1 MKESSKIKLN
11 KNKKLFSFD
20 FYESKKQTFPEFE
33 TNLSYSI
40 LTNYSTSIK
49 QSKLQTWKTD
59 DTGFPKMGE
68 VGCGSLYPTCSL
80 LIITMPLML
89 GFFSDL
95 ERPSMQSGERRMKKG
110 ELGVFF
116 GAWNFKFS
124 SALPL
129 NLSWKVKQWIRQ

>member
-20 FYESKKQTFPEFE
+20 FYESKKQTFPKFE

-49 QSKLQTWKTD
+49 QSKLQTRKTN
-59 DTGFPKMGE
+59 DTGFPQMGE

-80 LIITMPLML
+80 LIITML
-89 GFFSDL
+89 
-95 ERPSMQSGERRMKKG
+95 
-110 ELGVFF
+110 
-116 GAWNFKFS
+116 
-124 SALPL
+124 
-129 NLSWKVKQWIRQ
+129 